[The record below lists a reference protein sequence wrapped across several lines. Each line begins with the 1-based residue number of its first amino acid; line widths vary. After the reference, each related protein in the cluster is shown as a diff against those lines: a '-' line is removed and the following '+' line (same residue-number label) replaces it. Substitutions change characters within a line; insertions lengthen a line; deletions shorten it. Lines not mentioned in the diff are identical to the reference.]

1 MKFNPEYVG
10 IYQHFFNSVVEFR
23 KVFGL
28 PIATRM
34 MPHEDDNHTALLVE
48 ELTEL
53 ATAKTKVAQADA
65 VVDSIYVHMGR
76 LVQMNL
82 FDPVQHSW
90 AAYPIKILIEVSDRL
105 GLPLVE
111 IFDEV
116 HQSNMSKVANNE
128 EELKQSVDVLT
139 SKGYEVTT
147 SKIQHQ
153 NREYYVIKAAKDS
166 DTLGIK
172 AGKVLKSVGFRE
184 PDIKKLL
191 VK

>member
-10 IYQHFFNSVVEFR
+10 LYQHFFESVAEFR

-34 MPHEDDNHTALLVE
+34 LPHEDDNHTALFVE

-76 LVQMNL
+76 LVQMNI
-82 FDPVQHSW
+82 FDPVHNSW
-90 AAYPIKILIEVSDRL
+90 QAYPIKILIEVSDRL
-105 GLPLVE
+105 GLPLLE

-116 HQSNMSKVANNE
+116 HQSNMSKVVNTE
-128 EELKQSVDVLT
+128 EELKQSIDVLT

-147 SKIQHQ
+147 SKVHYHGKD
-153 NREYYVIKAAKDS
+153 YYVIKVAHDS
-166 DTLGIK
+166 DELGVK
-172 AGKVLKSVGFRE
+172 AGKVLKGIGFRE

-191 VK
+191 IK